1 MNDAELTEEQTL
13 RKALAASD
21 GSPTKAAELLGVT
34 RMTVWRRMR
43 KFGIEVRRE
52 VVKTKA
58 A

>member
-1 MNDAELTEEQTL
+1 MQTTELTEEQTL
-13 RKALAASD
+13 RKALDLAA

-43 KFGIEVRRE
+43 KYGIAVKRE
-52 VVKTKA
+52 VVKA